1 MTKVGVNFVR
11 RRDPRPR
18 LDACMRLGEPITI
31 AYRRGDADG
40 AVIDIRIA
48 GPAEG

>member
-1 MTKVGVNFVR
+1 MHFVR

-18 LDACMRLGEPITI
+18 VDACMQLGEPLTI